1 MAIQPTSP
9 PQPLSGRMVAS
20 MIALKPILSEKWDY
34 DWGVTLTGV
43 EHVWRQTKNPAYFD
57 YIKSNIDRFVL
68 PDGSIPKYRL
78 EEYNLDRINTGK
90 LFFMLYD
97 ETGDER
103 YLKGL
108 HLLRRQ
114 LDTQPRNSLG
124 GFWHKQIY
132 PTQMWLDGLYMA
144 GPFYASY
151 AARFDRPAGFRRHRL
166 ADRPHGTGTPATPRP
181 ACSTTAG
188 MRAASSA
195 GPTRKPAARPTSGA
209 APWAGT
215 PWPWLTCWSSS
226 PASIPSAR
234 ISRPSSSAWLKPS
247 SKCSTPPRAC
257 GTRCSIKATS
267 PAIILKPR
275 LPACSPMP
283 SPKPCAWASCP
294 PQLLEM
300 ARRAWQGIQREF
312 IREGE
317 DGLVYLEKTCGVA
330 GLGGD
335 PYRDGSYDYY
345 VGEKQVT
352 NDPKGVGAFLMAAV
366 EMGD

>member
-1 MAIQPTSP
+1 MVSQQTAS

-20 MIALKPILSEKWDY
+20 MIALKPVLSEKWDY

-43 EHVWRQTKNPAYFD
+43 EHVWRRVRHFAYFD

-124 GFWHKQIY
+124 GFWHKHIY
-132 PTQMWLDGLYMA
+132 PFQMWLDGLYMA
-144 GPFYASY
+144 GPFSAKY
-151 AARFDRPAGFRRHRL
+151 AARFNQPQDFDDIAWQFALMEQVARDSETGLLYHGWDESRLQRWSDPQTGCSPHFWGRAMGWYVMALVDVLELFPREHPIRPDLEAVFQRL
-166 ADRPHGTGTPATPRP
+166 TQAIQQVQH
-181 ACSTTAG
+181 
-188 MRAASSA
+188 
-195 GPTRKPAARPTSGA
+195 PTSGLWYQVLDKGHKPGNYFEA
-209 APWAGT
+209 SASCMFTYAVAKAVRLGILPA
-215 PWPWLTCWSSS
+215 
-226 PASIPSAR
+226 ASID
-234 ISRPSSSAWLKPS
+234 
-247 SKCSTPPRAC
+247 
-257 GTRCSIKATS
+257 
-267 PAIILKPR
+267 
-275 LPACSPMP
+275 
-283 SPKPCAWASCP
+283 
-294 PQLLEM
+294 M
-300 ARRAWQGIQREF
+300 ARHAWQGIRREF

-366 EMGD
+366 EMGA